1 MEVTR
6 EPEIIAEAPTTET
19 VSSLGLV
26 LNFAAVVIMAVALAG
41 LGLGNTI
48 AAACSAAV
56 AVIAFTASL
65 ACFAVDG

>member
-1 MEVTR
+1 MTTET
-6 EPEIIAEAPTTET
+6 EIIGQTRTTET

-41 LGLGNTI
+41 LGLGNGL

-65 ACFAVDG
+65 ACFALDR

>member
-1 MEVTR
+1 MTTK
-6 EPEIIAEAPTTET
+6 PEIIGQAPRTET

-41 LGLGNTI
+41 LGLGNAL
-48 AAACSAAV
+48 AAGCSAAA

-65 ACFAVDG
+65 ACFALDR